1 MIDQRPIIL
10 WAHPRS
16 RSTVFERPFLQLD
29 QEFYVFHEPLVPIRV
44 AHYTKNEKI
53 LNNIQ
58 SPKPTDPITFPH
70 HFTPTLNE
78 IIKPRYYNG
87 DQTKPLRVFVK
98 DFARIYFDASKGNP
112 LQSKETLSKFKHT
125 FLFRNPEQSVKS
137 YYKAANASYKAW
149 DEANAPNSERFE
161 FFSAEHI
168 GLKELRAF
176 YDLIKNVT
184 GEEIALVDSD
194 DLVQEPEKILRK
206 YCEMVGVEFKKEMLE
221 WKAEEELRFWDVNLP
236 NIHYLP
242 DLYKIWHKNAIK
254 HTGFNETNKEEKE
267 EIEYPQYVYDL
278 IAENKPHYEYLLQYK
293 INI

>member
-1 MIDQRPIIL
+1 MTDQRPIIL

-29 QEFYVFHEPLVPIRV
+29 QEFYVFHEPLVPVRV
-44 AHYTKNEKI
+44 AHYTKNKKF

-98 DFARIYFDASKGNP
+98 DFARIYFNASKGNP
-112 LQSKETLSKFKHT
+112 LQSKEILSKFKHT
-125 FLFRNPEQSVKS
+125 FLFRNPEQSIKS

-149 DEANAPNSERFE
+149 DEANVPNSERFE

-176 YDLIKNVT
+176 
-184 GEEIALVDSD
+184 
-194 DLVQEPEKILRK
+194 
-206 YCEMVGVEFKKEMLE
+206 
-221 WKAEEELRFWDVNLP
+221 
-236 NIHYLP
+236 
-242 DLYKIWHKNAIK
+242 
-254 HTGFNETNKEEKE
+254 
-267 EIEYPQYVYDL
+267 
-278 IAENKPHYEYLLQYK
+278 
-293 INI
+293 